1 MLILDLTYKV
11 SLEQADAQMTPHLA
25 WVKEGY
31 DKGWFLGSGRKTPR
45 TGGVIFAR
53 GDRKDIEAFC
63 AADPFVI
70 HGIADYA
77 ITEVTVTT
85 TASGLEALKDA

>member
-1 MLILDLTYKV
+1 M
-11 SLEQADAQMTPHLA
+11 APHLA

-53 GDRKDIEAFC
+53 GDRAEIEAFC
-63 AADPFVI
+63 ASDPFVA

-77 ITEVTVTT
+77 IIDVTVTT
-85 TASGLEALKDA
+85 TAPGFDALKDG

>member
-1 MLILDLTYKV
+1 MLILDLSYKV
-11 SLEQADAQMTPHLA
+11 PLEQADAQMAPHMA

-53 GDRKDIEAFC
+53 GDRAEIEAFC
-63 AADPFVI
+63 ASDPFVA

-77 ITEVTVTT
+77 IIDVTVTT
-85 TASGLEALKDA
+85 TAPGFDALKDG

>member
-11 SLEQADAQMTPHLA
+11 ALEQADAQMTPHLA
-25 WVKEGY
+25 WVKQGY
-31 DKGWFLGSGRKTPR
+31 EQGWFLGSGRKTPR

-53 GDRKDIEAFC
+53 GDRAAIEAYC
-63 AADPFVI
+63 ATDPFVI

-77 ITEVTVTT
+77 ITDVTVTT
-85 TASGLEALKDA
+85 VAAGFDALKDA